1 MSGRGSIRTMY
12 VRRCAM
18 RKKLTRQGNSAALV
32 IDRPILELL
41 GMKPGSVVEVLTD
54 GRSLLVRPVGEP
66 SPERR
71 RAFQEALEEANQV
84 WGDMLRRL
92 SRR

>member
-1 MSGRGSIRTMY
+1 
-12 VRRCAM
+12 M